1 MHESTGS
8 KTYFVWRLEV
18 SCVVGGELR
27 IVDEDGVTAGSCV
40 RASFAENW
48 ISSGYTR
55 KIFQDKQ
62 VGGACMY
69 EVALPCGT

>member
-1 MHESTGS
+1 M
-8 KTYFVWRLEV
+8 R
-18 SCVVGGELR
+18 
-27 IVDEDGVTAGSCV
+27 TASRRDHV
-40 RASFAENW
+40 YDASFAENW